1 MSLHPDFPSV
11 DGTVNLTSSWSI
23 KLSQAH
29 SRRVEDGSL
38 VLWRPNFTIW
48 INIWKNTHNQSIES
62 RLKRIVAD
70 ASPNRF
76 NETSEFKDRFHLFTY
91 RLGEE
96 SDEEPAPSY
105 YGHAIGPNDSVQLA
119 IYFDDLNDANTASE
133 ILESIRFETAVHGN

>member
-1 MSLHPDFPSV
+1 M
-11 DGTVNLTSSWSI
+11 
-23 KLSQAH
+23 
-29 SRRVEDGSL
+29 
-38 VLWRPNFTIW
+38 LWRPNFTIW